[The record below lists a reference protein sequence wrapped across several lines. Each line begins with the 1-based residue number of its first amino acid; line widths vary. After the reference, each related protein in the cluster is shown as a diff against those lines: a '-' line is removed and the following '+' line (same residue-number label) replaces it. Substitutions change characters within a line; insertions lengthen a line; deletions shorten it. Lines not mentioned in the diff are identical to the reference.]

1 MKRNIF
7 YVVCVLL
14 IFFVLWQAE
23 AVMQYTRDSLYMCYE
38 FIIPTLFPFFVMSGL
53 LIYSGFAGVLSKYA
67 QGIMRPMFNVA
78 PTGAVAFVLG
88 IISGF
93 PTGAICA
100 KDLYKS
106 GNLSKSE
113 TERLLAFCNN
123 SGPLFITGSIGVA
136 VLGKP
141 VYGVALYLIHIVS
154 SIIVGIIFSRY
165 NKDKHISPPTR
176 INQKEMT
183 VPQVISVSLNEGAK
197 SIITVCFSIL
207 FFSAISRALFDLLP
221 ISRELSTILYGI
233 CEFSTGALRIA
244 SLDIDV
250 LYKLIL
256 VSFVVGFS
264 GLCVHIQVMAVT
276 ADSGLSLKPYIFGK
290 VLHSI
295 IAAVITTAMVFVLPV
310 FNKFTSPETFGISY
324 TLWVSALLLAIGVGV
339 VLIFCFVGIRNRNRT
354 FPEAS
359 AS

>member
-7 YVVCVLL
+7 YIICIFL
-14 IFFVLWQAE
+14 IFFILWQAD
-23 AVMQYTRDSLYMCYE
+23 AVMQYTRDALYMCYE
-38 FIIPTLFPFFVMSGL
+38 FIIPTLFPFFVVSGL
-53 LIYSGFAGVLSKYA
+53 LIYSGFAGVLSKYS
-67 QGIMRPMFNVA
+67 QGIMRPLFNVA
-78 PTGAVAFVLG
+78 PTGAAAFVLG

-113 TERLLAFCNN
+113 AERLLAFCNN
-123 SGPLFITGSIGVA
+123 SGPLFIIGSIGVA

-141 VYGVALYLIHIVS
+141 IYGVILYLIHIVS

-197 SIITVCFSIL
+197 SIITVCFSIV
-207 FFSAISRALFDLLP
+207 FFSATSRALFDLIP
-221 ISRELSTILYGI
+221 ISQSLSAILYGI
-233 CEFSTGALRIA
+233 CEFSTGALGIGNLE
-244 SLDIDV
+244 LDV
-250 LYKLIL
+250 VYKLIL
-256 VSFVVGFS
+256 VSFIVGFS

-276 ADSGLSLKPYIFGK
+276 ADSGLSLKPYILGK
-290 VLHSI
+290 TLHSI
-295 IAAVITTAMVFVLPV
+295 IAAAITTAMVFVTPV

-339 VLIFCFVGIRNRNRT
+339 VLIFCFAGIHNRNRT
-354 FPEAS
+354 FSETS
-359 AS
+359 AI